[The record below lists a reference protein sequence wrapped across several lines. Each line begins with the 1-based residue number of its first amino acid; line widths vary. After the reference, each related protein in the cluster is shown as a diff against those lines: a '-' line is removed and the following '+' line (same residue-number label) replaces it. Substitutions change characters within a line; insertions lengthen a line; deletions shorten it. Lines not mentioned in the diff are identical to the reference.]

1 MLSIIEATK
10 YIMLRTI
17 IVDDEVKNI
26 KLLKVLLRD
35 YCPQVE
41 VIGEAGNVED
51 AQSLIIRSKPDLLF
65 IDIVMPYGNAFDLLN
80 KLMPID
86 FDVVFVTAH
95 DNFAIKAI
103 KYSALDYLLKP
114 VNIEELQNVV
124 QKAIIKA
131 SSKTVND
138 QLAVLFSQ
146 YKNNV
151 NATASLAVPTIEGLL
166 FYDLDEIIRIE
177 ASGAYTIIYSIKR
190 EKVVS
195 SKNIKEYE
203 LQLPVD
209 NFYRVHNSH
218 IINIKRLLKY
228 DKGRGGFLTMED
240 GSIVELATRRKAG
253 FLNLFR

>member
-1 MLSIIEATK
+1 
-10 YIMLRTI
+10 MLRTI

-26 KLLKVLLRD
+26 KLLKSMLRD
-35 YCPQVE
+35 FCPQVE
-41 VIGEAGNVED
+41 VIGEAGNIEE
-51 AQSLIIRSKPDLLF
+51 AHALIIKSKPDLLL
-65 IDIVMPYGNAFDLLN
+65 IDILMPYGTAFDLLN
-80 KLMPID
+80 KLMPIE

-95 DNFAIKAI
+95 DNFAIKAF

-124 QKAIIKA
+124 QRAVIK
-131 SSKTVND
+131 SSNKSVND

-146 YKNNV
+146 YKNNT
-151 NATASLAVPTIEGLL
+151 NTSASLAVPTIEGLL
-166 FYDLDEIIRIE
+166 FYDIDEIIRIE
-177 ASGAYTIIYSIKR
+177 ASGAYTIIYSVKR

-209 NFYRVHNSH
+209 TFFRVHNSH

>member
-1 MLSIIEATK
+1 
-10 YIMLRTI
+10 MLRTV
-17 IVDDEVKNI
+17 IVDDEVKNVKI
-26 KLLKVLLRD
+26 LKALLRD

-51 AQSLIIRSKPDLLF
+51 AHTLIIKSKPDLLF
-65 IDIVMPYGNAFDLLN
+65 IDIVMPYGTAFDLLN
-80 KLMPID
+80 KLMPIE

-95 DNFAIKAI
+95 DNYAIKAI
-103 KYSALDYLLKP
+103 KYAALDYLLKP

-124 QKAIIKA
+124 QKAVIK
-131 SSKTVND
+131 SSNKTVND

-146 YKNNV
+146 NKNNT
-151 NATASLAVPTIEGLL
+151 NPTASLAVPTIEGLL
-166 FYDLDEIIRIE
+166 FYDIDEIIRIE
-177 ASGAYTIIYSIKR
+177 ASGAYSIIYSLKR
-190 EKVVS
+190 EKVIS

-203 LQLPVD
+203 LQLPVE

-240 GSIVELATRRKAG
+240 GSVVELATRRKAG

>member
-1 MLSIIEATK
+1 M
-10 YIMLRTI
+10 YNMLRTV
-17 IVDDEVKNI
+17 IVDDEVKNVKI
-26 KLLKVLLRD
+26 LKALLRD

-41 VIGEAGNVED
+41 VIGEAGNVDD
-51 AQSLIIRSKPDLLF
+51 ALDLIIKSKPDLLF
-65 IDIVMPYGNAFDLLN
+65 IDIVMPYGTAFDLLN
-80 KLMPID
+80 KLMPIE

-95 DNFAIKAI
+95 DNFAIKAF

-124 QKAIIKA
+124 QKAVIK
-131 SSKTVND
+131 SSNKTVND
-138 QLAVLFSQ
+138 QLAVLFSR
-146 YKNNV
+146 YKNNT
-151 NATASLAVPTIEGLL
+151 NPTASLAVPTIEGLL
-166 FYDLDEIIRIE
+166 FYDIDEIIRIE
-177 ASGAYTIIYSIKR
+177 ASGAYTVIYSVKR

-240 GSIVELATRRKAG
+240 GSVVELATRRKAG

>member
-1 MLSIIEATK
+1 MLK
-10 YIMLRTI
+10 TI
-17 IVDDEVKNI
+17 IVDDEVKNLKI
-26 KLLKVLLRD
+26 LKALLKD

-51 AQSLIIRSKPDLLF
+51 AHSLILKSKPDLLF
-65 IDIVMPYGNAFDLLN
+65 VDIVMPYGTAFDLLN
-80 KLMPID
+80 KLMPIE
-86 FDVVFVTAH
+86 FDVVFVTAY
-95 DNFAIKAI
+95 DNFAIKAF

-124 QKAIIKA
+124 QKAVIK
-131 SSKTVND
+131 SSNKTVNE

-146 YKNNV
+146 YKNNA

-177 ASGAYTIIYSIKR
+177 ASGAYTIIYSVNR
-190 EKVVS
+190 EKVIS

-209 NFYRVHNSH
+209 TFFRVHNSH

-240 GSIVELATRRKAG
+240 GSIVELATRRKAD

>member
-1 MLSIIEATK
+1 
-10 YIMLRTI
+10 MLRTI

-86 FDVVFVTAH
+86 FDVVFVTAY
-95 DNFAIKAI
+95 DNFAVKAI

-124 QKAIIKA
+124 QKAIVKA

-151 NATASLAVPTIEGLL
+151 SAAPSLAVPTIEGLL

-177 ASGAYTIIYSIKR
+177 ASGAYTIIFSIKR

-228 DKGRGGFLTMED
+228 DKGRGGVLTMED
-240 GSIVELATRRKAG
+240 GSVVELATRRKAG

>member
-1 MLSIIEATK
+1 
-10 YIMLRTI
+10 MLRTI

-26 KLLKVLLRD
+26 KLLKSMLRD
-35 YCPQVE
+35 FCPQVE
-41 VIGEAGNVED
+41 VIGEAGNIEE
-51 AQSLIIRSKPDLLF
+51 AHTLIIKSKPDLLL
-65 IDIVMPYGNAFDLLN
+65 IDIVMPYGTAFDLLN
-80 KLMPID
+80 KLMPIE

-95 DNFAIKAI
+95 DNFAIKAF

-124 QKAIIKA
+124 QRAIIK
-131 SSKTVND
+131 SSNKTVND
-138 QLAVLFSQ
+138 QLTVLFSQ
-146 YKNNV
+146 YKNNT
-151 NATASLAVPTIEGLL
+151 NISASLAVPTIEGLL
-166 FYDLDEIIRIE
+166 FYDTDEIIRIE
-177 ASGAYTIIYSIKR
+177 ASGAYTIIYSVKR

-209 NFYRVHNSH
+209 TFFRVHNSH

>member
-1 MLSIIEATK
+1 
-10 YIMLRTI
+10 MLRTI
-17 IVDDEVKNI
+17 IVDDDAKNI
-26 KLLKVLLRD
+26 KLLKTILRD
-35 YCPQVE
+35 YCLQVE
-41 VIGEAGNVED
+41 VIGEARNLEG
-51 AQSLIIRSKPDLLF
+51 AHALIIKSKPDLLF
-65 IDIVMPYGNAFDLLN
+65 VDVVMPNGTAFDLLD
-80 KLMPID
+80 KLMPIE

-124 QKAIIKA
+124 KKAVIK
-131 SSKTVND
+131 SSNKTVNN
-138 QLAVLFSQ
+138 QFGVLFSQ
-146 YKNNV
+146 YKNNA
-151 NATASLAVPTIEGLL
+151 NTTASLAVPTVEGLL

-177 ASGAYTIIYSIKR
+177 ASGAYTIIYSVKR

-203 LQLPVD
+203 LQLPTE

-228 DKGRGGFLTMED
+228 DKGRGGLLTMED
-240 GSIVELATRRKAG
+240 SSVVELATRRKAG
-253 FLNLFR
+253 FLKLFR